1 MDKLRTFLSTSGLT
15 QSQFAQKIGVS
26 QAMVYQILKGIR
38 PVSEKVC
45 VRIEGVSER
54 AVTRQDLRPNDWHE
68 IWPELIPRQTTPK
81 ESSHA

>member
-1 MDKLRTFLSTSGLT
+1 MDKLKTFLSTSGLT

-26 QAMVYQILKGIR
+26 QAMVYQILNGIR

-68 IWPELIPRQTTPK
+68 IWPELINLRKP
-81 ESSHA
+81 ELSEHI